1 MASITNMFKLVRAG
15 LTLMR
20 YGVPIPPPGI
30 EAPPVFNFL
39 KALSSPLWWRPLK
52 RHQGISPALTRL
64 GPSYVKL
71 GQFLATRD
79 DLVGKDMAREL
90 TSLQDRLPSF
100 PMKEAVTVVE
110 RELGAPIGELF
121 AEFGEP
127 IAAASIAQVHKA
139 RIVDEKG
146 ERWVAVKVLRPGVD
160 KRFRSDLRTFYEAA
174 HLAER
179 FDPAAKRL
187 MPVAIV
193 DTLANSVA
201 LEMDL
206 RLEAAAISEMAENV
220 AKDGGFRVPDI
231 EWSRTAQRVLTTQW
245 IDGIPLHDVEAVKAQ
260 GHDTKALGAHLIQS
274 FLRHAMRDGFFHA
287 DMHQGNLF
295 IDKKGDIV
303 AIDFGIMGRL
313 GLQEQRYLALILNG
327 FISRDY
333 MGSAQMHFDAG
344 YVPAHHSVASFAQA
358 LRAVG
363 EPIQGRTAEEIS
375 MGGLLGQLFHY
386 TEVFDMKTRPELLM
400 LQKTMVVVEG
410 VARSLDP
417 QLNMWT
423 TAGPVV
429 EEWMHRTLGV
439 SGKLRELGDETG
451 KMGQVLTGIPE
462 FLLQAARTVEAVGNA
477 TRNGVHLDDESLE
490 KLALAQSRQGRMGTL
505 ALWLGALSLAAI
517 ASALFFPSF
526 RLIFTTIP

>member
-1 MASITNMFKLVRAG
+1 MASPRNMFKLVRAG

-30 EAPPVFNFL
+30 EAPAAFNFL
-39 KALSSPLWWRPLK
+39 KMLSAPFWWRPWK
-52 RHQGISPALTRL
+52 QHEGITPALTRL

-79 DLVGKDMAREL
+79 DLVGVEMALEL
-90 TSLQDRLPSF
+90 TKLQDRLPPFS
-100 PMKEAVTVVE
+100 MKKAVETVE
-110 RELGAPIGELF
+110 RELGGSIDELF
-121 AEFGEP
+121 VEFSEP
-127 IAAASIAQVHKA
+127 VAAASIAQVHKA
-139 RIVDEKG
+139 LVRDENG

-160 KRFRSDLRTFYEAA
+160 KRFKNDLQTFYEAA

-187 MPVAIV
+187 RPVAIV
-193 DTLANSVA
+193 DTLAISVA

-206 RLEAAAISEMAENV
+206 RLEAAAISEMSENI
-220 AKDGGFRVPDI
+220 KDDPGFRVPAID
-231 EWSRTAQRVLTTQW
+231 WKRTSQRVLTTEW
-245 IDGIPLHDVEAVKAQ
+245 IDGIPLHDVKAVKAA
-260 GHDTKALGAHLIQS
+260 GHDTKALGTHLIQS

-313 GLQEQRYLALILNG
+313 GAQEQRYLAEILNG

-333 MGSAQMHFDAG
+333 QRSAEMHFDAG
-344 YVPAHHSVASFAQA
+344 YVPEHHSVASFAQA

-363 EPIQGRTAEEIS
+363 EPIQGRTADEIS

-410 VARSLDP
+410 VARSLNP

-429 EEWMHRTLGV
+429 KEWMEKTLGV
-439 SGKLRELGDETG
+439 AGKLEDLGQEAA
-451 KMGQVLTGIPE
+451 KMGQVVTGMPSL
-462 FLLQAARTVEAVGNA
+462 LLQAGRTVEALGNA
-477 TRNGVHLDDESLE
+477 TKNGVHLDDESIE
-490 KLALAQSRQGRMGTL
+490 KLAKTQQDLGRSGRM
-505 ALWLGALSLAAI
+505 ALWIGALSLLAMATALLLPLFSAI
-517 ASALFFPSF
+517 IGS
-526 RLIFTTIP
+526 

>member
-1 MASITNMFKLVRAG
+1 MASPRNMFKLVRAG

-30 EAPPVFNFL
+30 EAPAAFNFL
-39 KALSSPLWWRPLK
+39 KIIAAPLWWRPWTQHK
-52 RHQGISPALTRL
+52 GITPALTKL

-79 DLVGKDMAREL
+79 DLVGEEMAREL
-90 TSLQDRLPSF
+90 TKLQDRLPPF
-100 PMKEAVTVVE
+100 PMKKAIAVVE
-110 RELGAPIGELF
+110 HELGASIDELF
-121 AEFGEP
+121 VEFGEP
-127 IAAASIAQVHKA
+127 VAAASIAQVHKA
-139 RIVDEKG
+139 LVRDVNG

-160 KRFRSDLRTFYEAA
+160 KRFRSDLNTFYEAA

-187 MPVAIV
+187 RPVAIV
-193 DTLANSVA
+193 DTLATSVA

-220 AKDGGFRVPDI
+220 ADDAGFRVPTID
-231 EWSRTAQRVLTTQW
+231 WTRTSQRVLTTEW
-245 IDGIPLHDVEAVKAQ
+245 IDGIPLHDVRAVKAA
-260 GHDTKALGAHLIQS
+260 GHDTKKLGTHLIQS

-313 GLQEQRYLALILNG
+313 GLQEQAYLAEILNG

-333 MGSAQMHFDAG
+333 LRSAQMHIDAG
-344 YVPAHHSVASFAQA
+344 YVPSHHSAASFAQA

-363 EPIQGRTAEEIS
+363 EPIQGRTADEIS

-410 VARSLDP
+410 VARSLNP

-429 EEWMHRTLGV
+429 KEWMQDTLGIA
-439 SGKLRELGDETG
+439 G
-451 KMGQVLTGIPE
+451 KMREFQKETSKLGQVATGMPE
-462 FLLQAARTVEAVGNA
+462 LLLQGARTVEALGNA
-477 TRNGVHLDDESLE
+477 TKNGVHLDDDSIE
-490 KLALAQSRQGRMGTL
+490 KLARTQDRLGRSGRA
-505 ALWLGALSLAAI
+505 ALWIGALSLLGIAI
-517 ASALFFPSF
+517 ALLSPLFPSI
-526 RLIFTTIP
+526 LVK

>member
-1 MASITNMFKLVRAG
+1 MASLGNMFKLVRAG

-30 EAPPVFNFL
+30 EAPAAFNFL
-39 KALSSPLWWRPLK
+39 KMISAPFWWRPWTQ
-52 RHQGISPALTRL
+52 HQGITPALTRL

-79 DLVGKDMAREL
+79 DLVGKEMALEL
-90 TSLQDRLPSF
+90 TKLQDRLPPF
-100 PMKEAVTVVE
+100 PMQKAIAVIE
-110 RELGAPIGELF
+110 RELGASIDELF
-121 AEFGEP
+121 VEFGEP

-139 RIVDEKG
+139 LVRDKDG
-146 ERWVAVKVLRPGVD
+146 ERWVAVKVLRPGVE
-160 KRFRSDLRTFYEAA
+160 KRFKNDLKTFYEAA

-220 AKDGGFRVPDI
+220 AEDEGFRVPAID
-231 EWSRTAQRVLTTQW
+231 WTRTSQKVLTTEW
-245 IDGIPLHDVEAVKAQ
+245 IDGIPLHDVKAVKAA
-260 GHDTKALGAHLIQS
+260 GHDTKALGTHLIQS

-313 GLQEQRYLALILNG
+313 GRQEQAYLAEILNG

-333 MGSAQMHFDAG
+333 LRSAQMHIDAG
-344 YVPAHHSVASFAQA
+344 YVPDHHSAASFAQA

-363 EPIQGRTAEEIS
+363 EPIQGRTADEIS

-386 TEVFDMKTRPELLM
+386 TAVFDMKTRPELLM

-410 VARSLDP
+410 VARSLNP

-429 EEWMHRTLGV
+429 KEWMQDTLGIA
-439 SGKLRELGDETG
+439 GKLREFRDETG
-451 KMGQVLTGIPE
+451 KLGQIATGMPDL
-462 FLLQAARTVEAVGNA
+462 LLQAGRTVEALGNA
-477 TRNGVHLDDESLE
+477 TKNGVHLDDESIE
-490 KLALAQSRQGRMGTL
+490 KLTKAQYEFGRSGRF
-505 ALWLGALSLAAI
+505 ALWIGALSLLALAI
-517 ASALFFPSF
+517 ALLSPLFSA
-526 RLIFTTIP
+526 IMAG

>member
-1 MASITNMFKLVRAG
+1 MASLGNMIKLVRAG

-20 YGVPIPPPGI
+20 HGVPIPPPGI
-30 EAPPVFNFL
+30 EAPAGFKLLKFL
-39 KALSSPLWWRPLK
+39 SAPLWWRPWT
-52 RHQGISPALTRL
+52 RHKGITPALTRL

-79 DLVGKDMAREL
+79 DLVGEAMAREL
-90 TSLQDRLPSF
+90 TRLQDRLPPFS
-100 PMKEAVTVVE
+100 MKKAVAVVE
-110 RELGAPIGELF
+110 RELGAPIDELF
-121 AEFGEP
+121 VEFGKP

-139 RIVDEKG
+139 LVRDEKG

-160 KRFRSDLRTFYEAA
+160 KRFQNDLRTFYEAA

-187 MPVAIV
+187 RPVAVV

-206 RLEAAAISEMAENV
+206 RLEAAAISEMAENT
-220 AKDGGFRVPDI
+220 KEDKGFRVPEID
-231 EWSRTAQRVLTTQW
+231 WTRTAQRVLVTEW
-245 IDGIPLHDVEAVKAQ
+245 IDGIPLHDVQAVKEA
-260 GHDTKALGAHLIQS
+260 GHDTKALGTRLIQS

-295 IDKKGDIV
+295 IDAKGDIV

-313 GLQEQRYLALILNG
+313 GAQEQAYLAEILNG

-333 MGSAQMHFDAG
+333 LRSAQMHIDAG
-344 YVPAHHSVASFAQA
+344 YVPSHHSAASFAQA

-363 EPIQGRTAEEIS
+363 EPIQGRTADEIS

-386 TEVFDMKTRPELLM
+386 TEVFDMQTRPELLM

-410 VARSLDP
+410 VARSLNP

-429 EEWMHRTLGV
+429 EEWMHDTLGIA
-439 SGKLRELGDETG
+439 GKMRELRTETG
-451 KMGQVLTGIPE
+451 KLGQVATGLPE
-462 FLLQAARTVEAVGNA
+462 LLLQAGRTVEALGTT
-477 TRNGVHLDDESLE
+477 TRNGVHLNEESIE
-490 KLALAQSRQGRMGTL
+490 KLVRAQHASGRSGRL
-505 ALWLGALSLAAI
+505 ALWVGALSLFALM
-517 ASALFFPSF
+517 SALLFP
-526 RLIFTTIP
+526 RLLAILAG